1 MIAALQII
9 IKEVVEVLVFD
20 RTTRFAAVYI
30 ARSALIA
37 DITAYLFGFEA
48 ALSASAAYTLSFIL
62 MP

>member
-9 IKEVVEVLVFD
+9 IKEVVEVLIFD

-30 ARSALIA
+30 ARLAAAA
-37 DITAYLFGFEA
+37 DLFGFEA